1 MAQADLFGT
10 DISSPDTGQAR
21 DRQDY
26 LALKSQLHH
35 HNHCYYVLDNPEI
48 PDAEYDR
55 LMRELLAIESRHPG
69 WVTEDSPSQ
78 RVGSAPLPQFVTV
91 QHEVPM
97 LSLDNAFSDE
107 DLSAFDQRIH
117 DKLKLSAEQSIE
129 YVCEPKLD
137 GLAVSLLYR
146 DGVMVRGATRGDGSN
161 GEDITANLRTIGAIP
176 LRLSGSSYP
185 ALLEVRGEVFM
196 PVAGF
201 EKLNAKA
208 REVGEKI
215 FVNPRN
221 AAAGSLR
228 QLDSRITATRPLSFF
243 VYGVGQVAQGSL
255 PDKHADILRALHGW
269 GLPANPELQLVAD
282 INGCFAYYEHL
293 AQKRDKLPYEIDGIV
308 YKVNDLVLQKELGFV
323 ARAPRWA
330 IARKFP
336 AQEEITQVLDVEFQV
351 GRTGAITPVA
361 RLAPVFVGGV
371 TVSNATLHNMDEIA
385 RLDLRIGDTVIV
397 RRAGDVIPQIVQV
410 QIESRSPSVRTVQLP
425 DHCPVCGSP
434 VEKSEKEV
442 VARCSGGLICAAQR
456 KEAIKHFAQRR
467 ALDID
472 GLGDKLVEQLVDQE
486 LVHSPADIFQL
497 DLATLAGLERMGEK
511 SAQNLLKA
519 IDAARQTSLPRFLYA
534 LGIREVGEATA
545 LALARHFG
553 SLEALM
559 QADSAQLQQVA
570 DIGPVVA
577 HFVAEFFAEPR
588 NREVIAA
595 LRQAGVQ
602 WPAIVAS
609 QSAAQPLAGK
619 TFVLTG
625 TLETLDRNTAKDR
638 LVSMGA
644 KVAGSV
650 SVKTAAVIAGS
661 DAGSKLAKAVKL
673 GVPVWDEAQ
682 LLAILAENPDG
693 LPKPE

>member
-1 MAQADLFGT
+1 MSQAD
-10 DISSPDTGQAR
+10 DHQR
-21 DRQDY
+21 Y
-26 LALKSQLHH
+26 LAIKSFLHH

-55 LMRELLAIESRHPG
+55 QMQELLSLEHAHPD

-78 RVGSAPLPQFVTV
+78 RVGSTPLSQFATV
-91 QHEVPM
+91 RHEVPM

-107 DLSAFDQRIH
+107 ELRAFDQRIH
-117 DKLKLSAEQSIE
+117 DKLKLPTELPVE
-129 YVCEPKLD
+129 YACEPKLD
-137 GLAVSLLYR
+137 GLAVSILYR
-146 DGVMVRGATRGDGSN
+146 KGIMVRGATRGDGSN

-176 LRLSGSSYP
+176 LQLSGQDYP

-196 PVAGF
+196 PKSGF
-201 EKLNAKA
+201 DWLNAKA
-208 REVGEKI
+208 REAGEKV

-243 VYGVGQVAQGSL
+243 VYGVGLVEDGTL
-255 PDKHADILRALHGW
+255 PSKHADILYCLQRW
-269 GLPANPELQLVAD
+269 GLPLNPELRVVSDLA
-282 INGCFAYYEHL
+282 GCLAYYEYL
-293 AQKRDKLPYEIDGIV
+293 AQKRDQLAYEIDGIV
-308 YKVNDLVLQKELGFV
+308 YKANDLVLQKELGFV

-336 AQEEITQVLDVEFQV
+336 AQEEMTQVLDVEFQV

-385 RLDLRIGDTVIV
+385 RLDLHIGDTVTV

-410 QIESRSPSVRTVQLP
+410 QTGSRPATASRVQLP

-434 VEKSEKEV
+434 VESSEKEV

-467 ALDID
+467 AMDID
-472 GLGDKLVEQLVDQE
+472 GLGDKLVDQLVDRE
-486 LVHSPADIFQL
+486 LVHSPADLFRL

-511 SAQNLLKA
+511 SAQNLLDA
-519 IDAARQTSLPRFLYA
+519 IAAARETTLPRFLYA

-553 SLEALM
+553 SLESLL
-559 QADSAQLQQVA
+559 QADSVQLQQVP

-577 HFVAEFFAEPR
+577 HFAGEFFADRR
-588 NREVIAA
+588 NREVIEA
-595 LRQAGVQ
+595 LRQAGVH
-602 WPAIVAS
+602 WPDIAV
-609 QSAAQPLAGK
+609 QQPTAQPLAGK

-625 TLETLDRNTAKDR
+625 TLATLDRNTAKDK
-638 LVSMGA
+638 LVSLGA

-650 SVKTAAVIAGS
+650 SSKTDAVIAGA
-661 DAGSKLAKAVKL
+661 DAGSKLVKAGEL
-673 GVPVWDEAQ
+673 GVPVWDETQ
-682 LLAILAENPDG
+682 LLALLAEFSP
-693 LPKPE
+693 